1 MTPRSRL
8 MDPCFLAVLALAA
21 CGPTASEEA
30 ARNDSPRAVGTP
42 PDNSFTSGNLIET
55 NDPDIANTA
64 EASRLET
71 RADASATP
79 QARVKGD
86 VMGEGAPDTSGRAHQ
101 ERKPE
106 E

>member
-1 MTPRSRL
+1 MAFKIWPAQIA
-8 MDPCFLAVLALAA
+8 AVAALVLAA

-30 ARNDSPRAVGTP
+30 ARNESLDAAGTP
-42 PDNSFTSGNLIET
+42 PDNSFTSGNLIQT

-64 EASRLET
+64 EASRLES

-79 QARVKGD
+79 RERAKGD

-101 ERKPE
+101 ERPRDR
-106 E
+106 